1 MSAFGDRLKQ
11 LRISRGLSQQSIADA
26 IDVNKQTISQY
37 ERGVRRPNPDLAEA
51 LADFF
56 NVDLDYLYGRSDVVT
71 RICKYDSCFLPI
83 SVNRIPLLGSV
94 ACGKPVYAD
103 EEFQYYVAVG
113 AEIRADFALH
123 AKGDSMIGARINDGD
138 IVFVRQTNAVDNGE
152 IAVVI
157 IGDEA
162 TLKRV
167 YYYPE
172 KSILILKAEN
182 PKYDDMVYSD
192 SELEQIRILG
202 KAVAVQADVR

>member
-1 MSAFGDRLKQ
+1 MRNRIRE
-11 LRISRGLSQQSIADA
+11 LRKKHKMTMKELGQALGLAESTVSH
-26 IDVNKQTISQY
+26 Y
-37 ERGVRRPNPDLAEA
+37 ETGRRDPDLET
-51 LADFF
+51 LLKMGELF
-56 NVDLDYLYGRSDVVT
+56 NVSVGYILMAEPAYESSD
-71 RICKYDSCFLPI
+71 SLCFDNISPI
-83 SVNRIPLLGSV
+83 SVHRIPLLGSV

>member
-1 MSAFGDRLKQ
+1 MLGLTQADLAKKLGYSDKSMIAKIEKGSID
-11 LRISRGLSQQSIADA
+11 LSQSKITAFANALNTTEVSLMGWDKS
-26 IDVNKQTISQY
+26 DDSLVSFDNIS
-37 ERGVRRPNPDLAEA
+37 
-51 LADFF
+51 
-56 NVDLDYLYGRSDVVT
+56 
-71 RICKYDSCFLPI
+71 PI
-83 SVNRIPLLGSV
+83 SVRKIPLLGSV
-94 ACGKPVYAD
+94 ACGKPVFAD

-138 IVFVRQTNAVDNGE
+138 IVFVRKTNAVDNGE

-182 PKYDDMVYSD
+182 PKYDDMVYAD